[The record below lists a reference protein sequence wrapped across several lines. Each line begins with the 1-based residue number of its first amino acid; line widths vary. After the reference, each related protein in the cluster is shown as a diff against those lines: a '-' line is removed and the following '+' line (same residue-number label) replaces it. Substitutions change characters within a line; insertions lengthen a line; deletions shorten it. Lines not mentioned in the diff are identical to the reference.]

1 MVSFIGNISL
11 IGFYFLF
18 PFCSL
23 GYRPFM
29 MILQQQVNMLDK
41 FVIQQESV
49 SHLMLATS
57 NLKPSQQFTKIVEN
71 LEQVQKNVSDALL
84 WFYVILI

>member
-1 MVSFIGNISL
+1 
-11 IGFYFLF
+11 
-18 PFCSL
+18 
-23 GYRPFM
+23 M

-71 LEQVQKNVSDALL
+71 LEQVQKNVSHT
-84 WFYVILI
+84 FRCFILY

>member
-1 MVSFIGNISL
+1 
-11 IGFYFLF
+11 
-18 PFCSL
+18 
-23 GYRPFM
+23 M

-71 LEQVQKNVSDALL
+71 LEQVQKNVSQTLSL
-84 WFYVILI
+84 

>member
-1 MVSFIGNISL
+1 
-11 IGFYFLF
+11 
-18 PFCSL
+18 
-23 GYRPFM
+23 M

-71 LEQVQKNVSDALL
+71 LEQVQKNVSPKLFI
-84 WFYVILI
+84 FYFYY

>member
-1 MVSFIGNISL
+1 
-11 IGFYFLF
+11 
-18 PFCSL
+18 
-23 GYRPFM
+23 M

-57 NLKPSQQFTKIVEN
+57 NLKPSSQQFTKIVEN
-71 LEQVQKNVSDALL
+71 LEQVQKNVSHTKLCCFMLL
-84 WFYVILI
+84 LILF